1 MRERFGG
8 SERRA
13 CHVLGQARS
22 SQRYAPLVPDDEDAL
37 TADIVRLA
45 GAYGR
50 CGYRRIT
57 ALLKARG
64 RRVNHKRVERNRA
77 RVDRLKQLA

>member
-1 MRERFGG
+1 MRERFGV

-13 CHVLGQARS
+13 CRVLGQALS
-22 SQRYAPLVPDDEDAL
+22 TQRHTPLVPDDKDAL

-45 GAYGR
+45 STCGR
-50 CGYRRIT
+50 YGYRRIT

-64 RRVNHKRVERNRA
+64 WCVNHKRVKRIYDVRG
-77 RVDRLKQLA
+77 